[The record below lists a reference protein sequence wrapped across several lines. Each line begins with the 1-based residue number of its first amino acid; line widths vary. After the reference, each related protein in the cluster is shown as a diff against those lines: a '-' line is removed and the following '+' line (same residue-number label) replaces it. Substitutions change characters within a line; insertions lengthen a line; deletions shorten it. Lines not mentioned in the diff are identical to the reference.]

1 MSKKTDAFISVIA
14 PIAQKEYRSRAKWI
28 LPSVCIAQAA
38 LESGWNVNAKTLF
51 GIKGKGNNLTTQ
63 EFVNGH
69 YVTVNADFRS
79 YSSVE
84 EAVKDYYDLLTTNKR
99 YKAAV
104 NNPDWQSTV
113 KAIKAG
119 GYATSPDY
127 VDKVSSIIVKYC
139 LTAYDKKEKL
149 SVDEVAQEVINGKW
163 GNTPK
168 RKAALEAAGY
178 NYSEVQAAVNVKLG
192 KPVKKSTK
200 KTYEEVAKEVI
211 AGKWGNG
218 TARRLK
224 LQLAGYNYS
233 EVQAIVNRLA
243 K

>member
-14 PIAQKEYRSRAKWI
+14 PLAQKEYRSREKWI

-63 EFVNGH
+63 EFVNGQ
-69 YVTVNADFRS
+69 YVTVKADFRS
-79 YSSVE
+79 YSSTA
-84 EAVKDYYDLLTTNKR
+84 EAVKDYYDLLTGNKR
-99 YKAAV
+99 YAGAV
-104 NNPDWQSTV
+104 NNPDYKSAVT
-113 KAIKAG
+113 AIKAG

-127 VDKVSSIIVKYC
+127 VQKVTSIIVKYN
-139 LTAYDKKEKL
+139 LTVYDVRTDK
-149 SVDEVAQEVINGKW
+149 SVSDIADEVIAGKW

-178 NYSEVQAAVNVKLG
+178 NYSEVQSAVNAKLG
-192 KPVKKSTK
+192 KTVQKSSK

-218 TARRLK
+218 MSRRMK

-233 EVQAIVNRLA
+233 EVQSVVNRLV